1 MPDWKM
7 RAKALF
13 LIDKLN
19 ILQISEIVG
28 KSRKSVGE
36 YLSSIPEC
44 QEEKIK
50 RKTFNKEKRR
60 EYQRE
65 WDRKHRRNTISGKVT
80 AETLRREHELAVM
93 ELSREKYH

>member
-1 MPDWKM
+1 METWKE

-13 LIDKLN
+13 LVDKLN
-19 ILQISEIVG
+19 ISQIAEIISV
-28 KSRKSVGE
+28 SRKSVGA
-36 YLSSIPEC
+36 YLATIPEC
-44 QEEKIK
+44 QEEKTR
-50 RKTFNKEKRR
+50 RKTFNKTKRR

-65 WDRKHRRNTISGKVT
+65 WDRNHRRNTISGNIT